1 MLLDGIRTDNA
12 SPLPDGDAPLRALFA
27 FRPGAEGE
35 AGAAPDV
42 VPPLLADPADAP
54 AIAVV
59 PLPSPLVALPRG
71 RILLPAT
78 AMISTVLH
86 GALLAAFIAF
96 TAPALP
102 QTELPAVEVDLVEP
116 GASPPPAAASPA
128 TPPETPVTEAPAA
141 EPPDV
146 RIDPPPMAEMPLPPD
161 LVPPEPQVAEA
172 PPPEPVVERQVSAVE
187 PSQVTID
194 PPPEIDRAQ
203 PAELTPPARLQAEMP
218 PVAVQPPAP
227 RRETRRPEPPPQR
240 RLPPPREAQ
249 RQETRPQPPRRQAAS
264 PPSAVSE
271 GRGVTS
277 SQTQRTATPPPSY
290 LARVTAQLHRAKLP
304 GDGQRGVVVVRFA
317 ITRAGGATG
326 IALARSSGN
335 GALDQAATA
344 LVRRASPFP
353 PLPAEFGPALMPLT
367 VPISFR

>member
-42 VPPLLADPADAP
+42 MPPLLLADPSDAP

-116 GASPPPAAASPA
+116 GASPPPPAAASPA

-146 RIDPPPMAEMPLPPD
+146 QIDPPPMAEMPLPPD
-161 LVPPEPQVAEA
+161 LVPPEP
-172 PPPEPVVERQVSAVE
+172 VVERQVAAVE

-194 PPPEIDRAQ
+194 PPPEIDRAL
-203 PAELTPPARLQAEMP
+203 PAELTPPARPQAEMP
-218 PVAVQPPAP
+218 PVTVQPPAP

-240 RLPPPREAQ
+240 RPPPPREAQ

-277 SQTQRTATPPPSY
+277 SQTQRAATPPPSY

-304 GDGQRGVVVVRFA
+304 GDGQRGVAVVRFA

-353 PLPAEFGPALMPLT
+353 PLPAEFGPAVMPLT